1 MKGYIHSI
9 ESFGTVDG
17 PGIRFVIFLQGCPL
31 RCKFCHNPDTWEL
44 GQGSEMSADELID
57 AYMKNRAFYS
67 KGGITVSGGEPLM
80 QLDFITEL
88 FTKAKR
94 YDIHTCI
101 DTSGITYREN
111 DSEYDK
117 RLRKLIAVT
126 DLIMLDIKHIDPL
139 KHKDLTGAE
148 NSSILAFAKFLEKT
162 NVELCIRHV
171 VIDGITD
178 NADDLK
184 DLGRFIG
191 KLKNLRYLDVLPYH
205 TLGVS
210 KYKEL
215 GLPNPLEGI
224 EPTTK
229 ENAIKAK
236 AYIMEGIKE
245 ARSPK

>member
-101 DTSGITYREN
+101 DTNIKLYTQTKA
-111 DSEYDK
+111 DSRTSTK
-117 RLRKLIAVT
+117 IAS
-126 DLIMLDIKHIDPL
+126 
-139 KHKDLTGAE
+139 A
-148 NSSILAFAKFLEKT
+148 
-162 NVELCIRHV
+162 
-171 VIDGITD
+171 
-178 NADDLK
+178 
-184 DLGRFIG
+184 
-191 KLKNLRYLDVLPYH
+191 
-205 TLGVS
+205 
-210 KYKEL
+210 
-215 GLPNPLEGI
+215 
-224 EPTTK
+224 
-229 ENAIKAK
+229 
-236 AYIMEGIKE
+236 
-245 ARSPK
+245 